1 MFVCLFVCLFA
12 CLLVCLF
19 VCLFVFLSKI
29 PSFVQQGEWKNG
41 KKHGPGTCRFSGWF
55 FGSKTGLMQN
65 QFSHVLDL
73 RYVYNK
79 TKYEYK
85 GTWKA
90 FFSVLSIFAVEKY
103 DAHLTLNSLPIPL
116 AAL

>member
-1 MFVCLFVCLFA
+1 MERNMDLERDA
-12 CLLVCLF
+12 
-19 VCLFVFLSKI
+19 S
-29 PSFVQQGEWKNG
+29 QGG
-41 KKHGPGTCRFSGWF
+41 F

-65 QFSHVLDL
+65 QFSHVFDL

-116 AAL
+116 AGLWWPLFLADNLFL